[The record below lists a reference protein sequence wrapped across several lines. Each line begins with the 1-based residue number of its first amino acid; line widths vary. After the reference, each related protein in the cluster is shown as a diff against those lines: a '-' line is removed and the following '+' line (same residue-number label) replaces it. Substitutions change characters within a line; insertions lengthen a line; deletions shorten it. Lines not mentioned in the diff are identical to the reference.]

1 MRIAAII
8 PAAGTGRRFEKSFP
22 KQFLSLREKPILT
35 HTIQKI
41 HDCDQINEIFLI
53 VSKDKIKYCREE
65 IVRKNNFSKIK
76 KIVTGGRE
84 RQDSVYNGIKELD
97 SDTDLVVIHD
107 GVRPF
112 VSSQIFLDVIEE
124 AREYGAATVA
134 VPEVDTIK
142 EVSPEGIVIRTL
154 NREHIWKALTPQ
166 AFKFD
171 ILKKAFEKA
180 FKEGYY
186 ATDDASIVEWAG
198 YQVKIVKGSPYNIK
212 ITTQEDLALG
222 ETMLRIRSNKLP

>member
-1 MRIAAII
+1 MRIAAIV
-8 PAAGTGRRFEKSFP
+8 PAAGTGRRFNKSFP
-22 KQFLSLREKPILT
+22 KQFLSLREKPILA

-41 HDCDQINEIFLI
+41 HDCDLINEIFLI
-53 VSKDKIKYCREE
+53 VSKDKVRYCAEE
-65 IVRKNNFSKIK
+65 IVRKNNFSKIQ
-76 KIVTGGRE
+76 KIVIGGIK
-84 RQDSVYNGIKELD
+84 RQESVYNGIKELD
-97 SDTDLVVIHD
+97 SDIDLVVIHD

-112 VSSQIFLDVIEE
+112 VNSRVFLEVIEE

-142 EVSPEGIVIRTL
+142 EVSPEGMVVRTL

-198 YQVKIVKGSPYNIK
+198 YQVKIVKGSQCNIK

-222 ETMLRIRSNKLP
+222 EIMLNLQSNKLP